1 MKRLPRLRLM
11 ATCLHTS
18 AGTLA
23 LSSPTAFPTETPAKP
38 GDTILSGET
47 SALVPS
53 RKPIPTLSQITQHH
67 VSSPHIIHI
76 SPVPSSSI
84 LSTGPLSPSPPT
96 RAEGWKQREGRSGG
110 ISFPGNGLPGQVPGN
125 LLLLLFAVVEVLRN
139 KSPSSSC
146 FAFFLT
152 HLDKQ
157 AVPQPR

>member
-11 ATCLHTS
+11 GSCLHTS

-38 GDTILSGET
+38 GDTILSGEI

-53 RKPIPTLSQITQHH
+53 RKPIPTLSHIPQHH

-84 LSTGPLSPSPPT
+84 LSTGPLSPSPSPPT

-110 ISFPGNGLPGQVPGN
+110 ISVPGNGLPGQVPGN
-125 LLLLLFAVVEVLRN
+125 LLLLLFAVVEVHRN

-146 FAFFLT
+146 FAFFFNPL
-152 HLDKQ
+152 
-157 AVPQPR
+157 R